1 MIRELARP
9 RVWGVVLAVAV
20 VQVAGSLG
28 ANRHERGALA
38 LDAAGYVLLLLGPLV
53 LLARR
58 RHPHAVFY
66 AVLLITAAY
75 TARGYGYGPVFVS
88 LVVAFLAAGIVGSRW
103 LTYPVFLVGYGYFV
117 WVVPAITTDRLPPLA
132 MVIGI
137 AAWLFVLLAV
147 AEGLRQRRIA
157 VEARRQRM
165 AAAARSEVTERM
177 RRASEERLDIAR
189 ELHDVLAHS
198 LSLINVQ
205 SSVALELWERDP
217 ARAAPALA
225 AIKTASRE
233 ALGEVHAL
241 LTSLR
246 DGEEGAPTAPAPSVS
261 DLDSLV
267 QRTRMAGIEVRTQVR
282 GNAVRLPSVVDVA
295 AARIIQESLTNV
307 ARHSRQAGATVL
319 LEYAPDRLH
328 IRVDDDGTPADGG
341 PSSAPS
347 GGSGIPGMRERA
359 SALGG
364 QLCAGRQTDGG
375 FRVDALLPIAAA
387 LQPPASPQG
396 GPP

>member
-1 MIRELARP
+1 VIRELARP

-28 ANRHERGALA
+28 ANRHERGAFA

-53 LLARR
+53 LLARQ

-75 TARGYGYGPVFVS
+75 TARGYGYGPVFLS

-205 SSVALELWERDP
+205 SSVALELWEREP

-282 GNAVRLPSVVDVA
+282 GSVVRLPSVVDVA

-328 IRVDDDGTPADGG
+328 IRVDDDGSPADGG
-341 PSSAPS
+341 TPASS

-364 QLCAGRQTDGG
+364 QLCAGRRTDGG

-387 LQPPASPQG
+387 LQTPANP
-396 GPP
+396 